1 MSEINRVL
9 VDRAQD
15 FTEAEKAQ
23 GRANI
28 GAQGALSAGAN
39 VSISDDNVISATNT
53 TYVAGTGIA
62 INGNTINCTVEGGSP
77 IYTQNNGQGGI
88 VEHPVS
94 KLSLDTDFQQIIADG
109 NQIGVYAPTPTVAVT
124 DKVLT
129 VAAGGDAPVW
139 TDKPSVPDI
148 KTVTTTLPPV
158 ETDVSS
164 MTLIDDGRVRVNN
177 STEIGLLAPTGTQ
190 SDNGK
195 VLVGNYVGSP
205 GKFVAAWGDVSA
217 LVSNYPQIDYM
228 THVTYNVNLSA
239 ANYLYMEDGVC
250 YDIVSNAGGSY
261 TLHLQTNSTTTIHS
275 KIYLWG
281 EQSNCMSATIVYE
294 DEGGEVSELQF
305 VYGDTSG
312 NTIYALDVYARKVH
326 VSSGIAFDAYLCR
339 VYDYP
344 CARRDAYNHNEDLG
358 KIVEYVEP

>member
-39 VSISDDNVISATNT
+39 ISISNDVISATNT

-62 INGNTINCTVEGGSP
+62 INGNTINCTVDGGSP
-77 IYTQNNGQGGI
+77 IYTQNNGQAGI

-109 NQIGVYAPTPTVAVT
+109 NQIGVFAPTPATT
-124 DKVLT
+124 GSDKVLT
-129 VAAGGDAPVW
+129 VVAGSDAPLW
-139 TDKPSVPDI
+139 MDKLQI
-148 KTVTTTLPPV
+148 VTRSAPYS
-158 ETDVSS
+158 TDVDVSEMAIYDPGQAYGS
-164 MTLIDDGRVRVNN
+164 VVKDQGGT
-177 STEIGLLAPTGTQ
+177 TIGYFVPKYNAPA
-190 SDNGK
+190 DVGK
-195 VLVGNYVGSP
+195 VLTVVDDSGYKCEWVTPSSG
-205 GKFVAAWGDVSA
+205 
-217 LVSNYPQIDYM
+217 YPQIDYM
-228 THVTYNVNLSA
+228 THTSYYVGFND

-250 YDIVSNAGGSY
+250 YDIMSNSGGTY
-261 TLHLQTNSTTTIHS
+261 TLHLMTNSTTTIHS
-275 KIYLWG
+275 KVYLWG
-281 EQSNCMSATIVYE
+281 EQANCMSATIVYE
-294 DEGGEVSELQF
+294 DEAGEVAQLQYR
-305 VYGDTSG
+305 YGGQSST
-312 NTIYALDVYARKVH
+312 TIYALDVFARKVH

-344 CARRDAYNHNEDLG
+344 CASREDYNYNADLG
-358 KIVEYVEP
+358 RVVEYVEPL